1 MIVAGVVLFELL
13 EVLELTFEVAHLA
26 FIALSFSRKDFG
38 LILGDVLVDGFH
50 RAINQFTFKA
60 IHAGKG
66 LVAREAISTHKG
78 ARHHI

>member
-1 MIVAGVVLFELL
+1 MIVARMVLFEVL
-13 EVLELTFEVAHLA
+13 EVLQLTFQVTHLA
-26 FIALSFSRKDFG
+26 FIALSFCREDLV

-60 IHAGKG
+60 IHLGKG
-66 LVAREAISTHKG
+66 LVTLAAISTHRG

>member
-1 MIVAGVVLFELL
+1 MIVAGVVLLELL
-13 EVLELTFEVAHLA
+13 EVLELAFEVAHLA
-26 FIALSFSRKDFG
+26 FIALSFSRKDFS

-60 IHAGKG
+60 IHPGKG
-66 LVAREAISTHKG
+66 LVTLAAISTHRG